1 MSFIIQCPHCH
12 QEITEKYFEKS
23 HQTISHL
30 QQFFDHKRQEYV
42 SKLELQLKDSFEKE
56 KQNEIKSSLNE
67 KTKEWSE
74 QHNNE
79 LNKIKEAHQQI
90 LDSLKQQLNE
100 ANSNLK
106 IQKETKNA
114 DIKAFILEQ
123 KSSIEKL
130 KQEEINKLKDSY
142 QMTITNLEKKLN
154 SLEATLKTNDLVF
167 KENLATKQL
176 EITKNKQQEID
187 LLKDKISILET
198 ERKTKEANIKV
209 ILAEKEKEWSNLQ
222 QNKLDTLNK
231 EYQKN
236 INDLQEKNHQ
246 LDMLVKT
253 NNAKVQ
259 ELVAKKETEIINSK
273 QEEINKLIDET
284 TELKLKLEQGRNIRT
299 GILGANLENDFA
311 GKMPSFFPND
321 HFEKTTKTING
332 KKPDFRLGVLS
343 DDEEDNKVVGNILF
357 ELKNQEKLDNKWE
370 KKLAIELKEWNAKF
384 GIIVW
389 TYAKAPFS
397 RSSKYR
403 DIFIIN
409 TDLEVIALI
418 VNILKFLIKKEFA
431 LSLQSSNNKNDQEF
445 KERFN
450 NWLQGEFSS
459 LIGKAVQ
466 EFAKFDNN
474 IQQIQNSNE
483 KLKIVKENLQEIL
496 ITKIEVSL
504 RKLL

>member
-12 QEITEKYFEKS
+12 QEITEKDFEKS
-23 HQTISHL
+23 HQAVSYL
-30 QQFFDHKRQEYV
+30 QQFFNRKEQEYCD
-42 SKLELQLKDSFEKE
+42 KLKNQLDADFQKQKAIEITSVVNEKE
-56 KQNEIKSSLNE
+56 NEWNKQ
-67 KTKEWSE
+67 
-74 QHNNE
+74 HDNE
-79 LNKIKEAHQQI
+79 LHKIKEAHQQI
-90 LDSLKQQLNE
+90 LDGLNQQLND
-100 ANSNLK
+100 AKSNLK
-106 IQKETKNA
+106 SQEETKKADIEVSILKEKSNIEKQKQKEIA
-114 DIKAFILEQ
+114 DIKDNYQ
-123 KSSIEKL
+123 KIIDELNYKIKDLDIKEKTNASQREKL
-130 KQEEINKLKDSY
+130 F
-142 QMTITNLEKKLN
+142 TEK
-154 SLEATLKTNDLVF
+154 E
-167 KENLATKQL
+167 L

-198 ERKTKEANIKV
+198 EKKTKEADIKV

-231 EYQKN
+231 DYQKN

-253 NNAKVQ
+253 NDAKVQ

-332 KKPDFRLGVLS
+332 KKPDFRLGVLN
-343 DDEEDNKVVGNILF
+343 DEEDNKVVGNILF
-357 ELKNQEKLDNKWE
+357 ELKNQEKLDSKWE
-370 KKLAIELKEWNAKF
+370 EKLAIELKEWNAKF

-418 VNILKFLIKKEFA
+418 VNILKILIKKEFA
-431 LSLQSSNNKNDQEF
+431 LSLQSSTNKNDQEF

-450 NWLQGEFSS
+450 NWLQDEFSS
-459 LIGKAVQ
+459 LIGKAMQ
-466 EFAKFDNN
+466 EFIKFEKH

-483 KLKIVKENLQEIL
+483 KLKSVKENLQEIL
-496 ITKIEVSL
+496 IAKIEDSL
-504 RKLL
+504 KKLL

>member
-12 QEITEKYFEKS
+12 QEITEKDFEKS
-23 HQTISHL
+23 HQAISHL
-30 QQFFDHKRQEYV
+30 QQFFDRKQQEYV
-42 SKLELQLKDSFEKE
+42 SKLKLQLKDSFEKE
-56 KQNEIKSSLNE
+56 KQKNINISLIEKEKELNE
-67 KTKEWSE
+67 K
-74 QHNNE
+74 
-79 LNKIKEAHQQI
+79 HQQT
-90 LDSLKQQLNE
+90 LDNLKQQLNE

-106 IQKETKNA
+106 SQEERKNA
-114 DIKAFILEQ
+114 DIKASVFEQ
-123 KSSIEKL
+123 KSNIEKE
-130 KQEEINKLKDSY
+130 KQKEIDEINDTYQKKIDELKSEIKDLNIKEKINES
-142 QMTITNLEKKLN
+142 QLEQLLTKK
-154 SLEATLKTNDLVF
+154 E
-167 KENLATKQL
+167 L

-198 ERKTKEANIKV
+198 EKKTKEADIKV
-209 ILAEKEKEWSNLQ
+209 ILVEKEKEWSNLQ

-246 LDMLVKT
+246 LDILVK
-253 NNAKVQ
+253 NNESNVKT
-259 ELVAKKETEIINSK
+259 LVAETKNEIINSK

-332 KKPDFRLGVLS
+332 KKPDFRLGVLN
-343 DDEEDNKVVGNILF
+343 DEEDNKVVGNILF
-357 ELKNQEKLDNKWE
+357 ELKNQEKLDSKWE
-370 KKLAIELKEWNAKF
+370 EKLAIELKEWNAKF

-409 TDLEVIALI
+409 TDLEIIALI

-431 LSLQSSNNKNDQEF
+431 LSSQSSTNKNDQEF

-450 NWLQGEFSS
+450 NWLQDEFSS
-459 LIGKAVQ
+459 LIGKAMQ
-466 EFAKFDNN
+466 EFAKFDKN

-483 KLKIVKENLQEIL
+483 KLKTVKENLQEIL
-496 ITKIEVSL
+496 IAKIEVSL
-504 RKLL
+504 KKLL